1 MQGKKRLSNLK
12 NLAGNEGLKNQRFNE
27 ENSHFLKKHGELEAF
42 GRLEGAEYNRNNVDQ
57 NHFHPQKR
65 IVCNFV
71 SWRAAGWLYNESS
84 GHDTGG

>member
-1 MQGKKRLSNLK
+1 MQGKTGLSNLK
-12 NLAGNEGLKNQRFNE
+12 NLAGNERLINRRFNE
-27 ENSHFLKKHGELEAF
+27 ENGHFLKNLSELEAF
-42 GRLEGAEYNRNNVDQ
+42 GRLEVAEYNRNNVNQ
-57 NHFHPQKR
+57 NLFHPQNR